1 METFIR
7 KQLRMKSHHVVQIEE
22 SDNVMIAHVERIGRR
37 QLVCSRCRLPC
48 NQTQGRL
55 QDRTWQDLNLRNI
68 VLKIRYRSFRVC
80 CPRCR
85 KVKIEKVPWAEPW
98 SRITMALAAAVAL
111 LARKLSWLEVACH
124 FGLDWKTVAQIV
136 RFAVAEGLRLRPW
149 KPLHVIGID
158 EVSRRRGHEYLTLV
172 YDLERSRIV
181 WIGEKR
187 KRVTIDSFFHWLNR
201 RRGRSIQAV
210 CCDMW
215 APYADSVRQ
224 HLPRATLVF
233 DRFHLVRH
241 LGEALNDVRI
251 EEVRRLGRSGKH
263 ALKGTRFLLLKN
275 PWNLTPV
282 QRDSLFNLTRINRRL
297 VRAYLLKE
305 SFQLFWS
312 YRSPFHAKRFLQ
324 SWLWQAAHSR
334 LDPIKQFARMVNTH
348 IDGILAWTTLRISNG
363 TSEGINNKVKLVSH
377 RAFGFRTSACFMTAI
392 YHVCANLPLPAW
404 A

>member
-7 KQLRMKSHHVVQIEE
+7 KQLRMKSHYVVQIEE

-37 QLVCSRCRLPC
+37 QLVCGRCRLPC

-98 SRITMALAAAVAL
+98 SRVTRALAAAVAV

-136 RFAVAEGLRLRPW
+136 RFAVAEGLRLRRW
-149 KPLHVIGID
+149 KPLHIIGLD

-172 YDLERSRIV
+172 YDLERSRII

-187 KRVTIDSFFHWLNR
+187 KRETIDSFFHWLNP
-201 RRGRSIQAV
+201 RRGRSIHAV

-241 LGEALNDVRI
+241 LGDALNDVRI
-251 EEVRRLGRSGKH
+251 DEVRRLGRSGKN

-275 PWNLTPV
+275 PWNLTAV
-282 QRDSLFNLTRINRRL
+282 QRDSLFDLTRINRRL

-312 YRSPFHAKRFLQ
+312 YHSPFHAKRFLQ

-334 LDPIKQFARMVNTH
+334 LDPIKRFARMVKTH
-348 IDGILAWTTLRISNG
+348 IEGILAWTTLRISNG

-377 RAFGFRTSACFMTAI
+377 RAFGFRTATYFMTAI